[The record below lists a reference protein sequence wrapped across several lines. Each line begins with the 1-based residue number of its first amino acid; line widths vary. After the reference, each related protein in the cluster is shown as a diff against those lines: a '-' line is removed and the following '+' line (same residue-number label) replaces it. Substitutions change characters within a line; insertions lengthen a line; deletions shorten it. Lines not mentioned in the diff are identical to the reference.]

1 MCNLTIIV
9 PVYNTI
15 KYLKRCID
23 SLLKQAD
30 NEMQILLINDGST
43 DNSEEILKEYEKNNS
58 EIIKYYK
65 KENAGIADT
74 RNFGISK
81 AEGKY
86 IMFVDSDD
94 YIKENLINDL
104 RQYIL
109 KGIDIVKFKLERVNE
124 DGQVLERVNGPIFN
138 DFTGEEAFNLLA
150 FSDVLLDS
158 PCVYAFKKELF
169 TENDFKFKVGT
180 EHEDF
185 GLIPHV
191 LLKAK
196 SVTSID
202 NYGYCYVQSKNS
214 ITRNENYEKTLKKFN
229 DALSHYDS
237 TIDFINKN
245 DLNEKTKKNVKTY
258 YTNAIILKL
267 KELKK
272 EDLKLY
278 IQKIKKR
285 KMVKNIQVHNL
296 KQLVKKL
303 ILIIN
308 MKLYI
313 KLK

>member
-1 MCNLTIIV
+1 MRRLTIIV
-9 PVYNTI
+9 PVYNTS

-23 SLLKQAD
+23 SLLKQS
-30 NEMQILLINDGST
+30 NSEMQILLINDGST
-43 DNSEEILKEYEKNNS
+43 DDSEKILKEYEKNNP

-74 RNFGISK
+74 RNYGISK

-94 YIKENLINDL
+94 YIKENLLENL

-109 KGIDIVKFKLERVNE
+109 KDIDIVKFKLERVNE
-124 DGQVLERVNGPIFN
+124 DGQVLEQVNGPVFSN
-138 DFTGEEAFNLLA
+138 LTGEEAFNLLA
-150 FSDVLLDS
+150 FWDVLLDS
-158 PCVYAFKKELF
+158 PCVYAFNKELF
-169 TENDFKFKVGT
+169 TKNDFKFKVGT

-185 GLIPHV
+185 GLIPLV

-196 SVTSID
+196 TVTSIE
-202 NYGYCYVQSKNS
+202 NYGYCYVQSENS
-214 ITRNENYEKTLKKFN
+214 ITRNEDYTRTLKKFN
-229 DALSHYDS
+229 DALSHYDIAMEFVELS
-237 TIDFINKN
+237 NLSK
-245 DLNEKTKKNVKTY
+245 KTKKNVKTY

-278 IQKIKKR
+278 IQKIKER
-285 KMVKNIQVHNL
+285 KMIKNIQVNNF
-296 KQLVKKL
+296 KQLIKKI
-303 ILIIN
+303 ILMVN

>member
-9 PVYNTI
+9 PVYNTS

-23 SLLKQAD
+23 SLLKQS
-30 NEMQILLINDGST
+30 NSEIQILLIDDGST
-43 DNSEEILKEYEKNNS
+43 DNSEEILKQYEKENP
-58 EIIKYYK
+58 EIIRYYK
-65 KENAGIADT
+65 KDNSGIADT
-74 RNFGISK
+74 RNYGISK

-94 YIKENLINDL
+94 YIKENLIEDL
-104 RQYIL
+104 KQHMI
-109 KGIDIVKFKLERVNE
+109 KDIDLIKFKLERVKEN
-124 DGQVLERVNGPIFN
+124 GQVIQKVNGPTFDN
-138 DFTGEEAFNLLA
+138 LSGEEAFNILA

-158 PCVYAFKKELF
+158 PCVYVFKKELF
-169 TENDFKFKVGT
+169 TKNNFKFKVGT

-185 GLIPHV
+185 GLIPLV
-191 LLKAK
+191 ILKAK
-196 SVTSID
+196 KVTSID
-202 NYGYCYVQSKNS
+202 NYGYCYVQSENS

-229 DALSHYDS
+229 DALLHYDS
-237 TIDFINKN
+237 TIDFINRN

-272 EDLKLY
+272 EDLNLY
-278 IQKIKKR
+278 IQKIKER
-285 KMVKNIQVHNL
+285 KMIKNIQVNNF
-296 KQLVKKL
+296 KQLIKKL
-303 ILIIN
+303 ILMIN